1 MRRFVL
7 FAGVLVLTGCLSGCS
22 LQTLSATAGPLT
34 LTADFADVQNLLS
47 GHSVKIAD
55 VEVGSVSG
63 VSLVGGGT
71 AGYRARVTM
80 SIKEGVEIPTGTTA
94 KITVTSLLG
103 ENYVQLRPPQGRPLS
118 RGPFLADN
126 ARVASAGTS
135 PGFEDIVGGAAPLVG
150 ALAAGDAPQ
159 LVHTAATAL
168 SGRGPKM
175 NAMIGDAAKLV
186 ATFEAHRGE
195 LAGAVDDLAEL
206 GEKLAAREE
215 ALDRLPGRLAET
227 TQVLADD
234 REQILT
240 AVRSL
245 SDMAKTVND
254 TVLLEYTDELRR
266 LVERLGP
273 SFQVLA
279 DDRTKL
285 GTLITRLQEFV
296 ERMPR
301 QVYNGQLLVYT
312 VINFDGSATNAGG
325 EAPST
330 LAGLVDMLGP
340 KR

>member
-1 MRRFVL
+1 MRFLL
-7 FAGVLVLTGCLSGCS
+7 FAGVLVLTGSLSGCS
-22 LQTLSATAGPLT
+22 LQTLTATAGPLT
-34 LTADFADVQNLLS
+34 LTAEFTDVQNLVS

-63 VSLVGGGT
+63 VALVGGGT

-80 SIKEGVEIPTGTTA
+80 SIKDGVEIPTGTAA
-94 KITVTSLLG
+94 KVTVTSLLG
-103 ENYVQLRPPQGRPLS
+103 ENYVQLEPPQGRPLNQ
-118 RGPFLADN
+118 GPFLKNN

-150 ALAAGDAPQ
+150 ALAAGDAPG

-175 NAMIGDAAKLV
+175 NAMIGDAATLV
-186 ATFEAHRGE
+186 ATFEKHRGE
-195 LAGAVDDLAEL
+195 LARAVDDLAGL
-206 GEKLAAREE
+206 GEKLAAHEE
-215 ALDRLPGRLAET
+215 SLGRLPGRLAET

-234 REQILT
+234 REKILT

-254 TVLLEYTDELRR
+254 TVLIGYTDELRGI
-266 LVERLGP
+266 VERLGP
-273 SFQVLA
+273 SMRVLA

-296 ERMPR
+296 DRMPR
-301 QVYNGQLLVYT
+301 QVYNGQLLTYA
-312 VINFDGSATNAGG
+312 VINFDGSATRAGA
-325 EAPST
+325 ESPST
-330 LAGLVDMLGP
+330 LADLVDMLGP
-340 KR
+340 GR

>member
-1 MRRFVL
+1 MRYLL
-7 FAGVLVLTGCLSGCS
+7 FAGVLVLTGSLSGCS

-34 LTADFADVQNLLS
+34 LTSEFADVQNLVA
-47 GHSVKIAD
+47 GHAVKIAD

-63 VSLVGGGT
+63 VALVGGGT

-80 SIKEGVEIPTGTTA
+80 SIKEGVRVPVGTTA

-103 ENYVQLRPPQGRPLS
+103 ENYVRLRPPQGGPLN
-118 RGPFLADN
+118 RGPFLPDG

-135 PGFEDIVGGAAPLVG
+135 PGFEDVVGGAAPLIG
-150 ALAAGDAPQ
+150 ALAAGDAPR
-159 LVHTAATAL
+159 LVDTAATAL
-168 SGRGPKM
+168 AGRGPTM

-186 ATFEAHRGE
+186 ATFERHRGE
-195 LAGAVDDLAEL
+195 LARAVDDLAEL

-215 ALDRLPGRLAET
+215 SLDRLPGRLADAT
-227 TQVLADD
+227 RVLADD
-234 REQILT
+234 RERLLT

-245 SDMAKTVND
+245 SGMAKTVND
-254 TVLLEYTDELRR
+254 TVLIGYTDELRH

-273 SFQVLA
+273 TFQVLA
-279 DDRTKL
+279 DDRTRL

-312 VINFDGSATNAGG
+312 VINFDGSATGAGAA
-325 EAPST
+325 APST

-340 KR
+340 RP